1 MANITVLTKSSA
13 AKLQAELDR
22 LTSVERSAIAEKI
35 QEARA
40 QGDLSEN
47 AEYDSAKEEQGILE
61 ARISELEGI
70 LSHAKIIDDDEIST
84 EVVGVGTTVKIKDME
99 NSMEMDFTIVSFSE
113 ADIDAGKLADD
124 SPVGIAILGK
134 SIGEIA
140 VAETPSGNRRFEI
153 LEIRKAED

>member
-70 LSHAKIIDDDEIST
+70 LNHARIIDDDEIST
-84 EVVGVGTTVKIKDME
+84 EVVGIGTIVKF
-99 NSMEMDFTIVSFSE
+99 MDIEAKSEKEFRIVSFSE
-113 ADIDAGKLADD
+113 ANVDEGKLADD
-124 SPVGIAILGK
+124 SPVGMAILGK
-134 SIGEIA
+134 SVGEIA

>member
-13 AKLQAELDR
+13 EKLQAELDR

-140 VAETPSGNRRFEI
+140 VAETPSGNRR
-153 LEIRKAED
+153 

>member
-13 AKLQAELDR
+13 EKLQAELDR

-140 VAETPSGNRRFEI
+140 VAEPPSGNRRFEI

>member
-13 AKLQAELDR
+13 EKLQAELDR

-140 VAETPSGNRRFEI
+140 VAETPSGNRCFEI